1 MKINGG
7 IRYCEKGLTASLRA
21 MHVQSEL
28 IGMYNENVTGF
39 DKIGYQRKEPVVSS
53 FTEYLG
59 VNGLSSATDTT
70 IGRIST
76 SDNPLDLALNN
87 KGYFQVQGRDGIRLT
102 RDGRFKLDK
111 EGNLLTLEDQP
122 VLSNSGAP
130 IKLPFVPDKI
140 KDVVVNTKGQVSVF
154 NKNTKRLDK
163 VATLGIVDSN
173 GVGVV
178 NPEVAQGFLEYSNV
192 AIQNEFLNL
201 MPTLK
206 AYDANRQVLMIENS
220 VLQKTISQL
229 SSAQ

>member
-1 MKINGG
+1 MLIRGGVRYTDNGIKIALKAMQLQQAIVG
-7 IRYCEKGLTASLRA
+7 IT
-21 MHVQSEL
+21 
-28 IGMYNENVTGF
+28 NENVTGF

-192 AIQNEFLNL
+192 AIQNECLNL

>member
-1 MKINGG
+1 MLIRGGVRYTDNGIKIALKAMQLQQAIVG
-7 IRYCEKGLTASLRA
+7 IT
-21 MHVQSEL
+21 
-28 IGMYNENVTGF
+28 NENVTGF
-39 DKIGYQRKEPVVSS
+39 DKIGYQRKEPIVSS

-59 VNGLSSATDTT
+59 VNGLSSATDTK

>member
-1 MKINGG
+1 MLIRGGVRYTDHRLKIALKAMQLQQAIVG
-7 IRYCEKGLTASLRA
+7 IT
-21 MHVQSEL
+21 
-28 IGMYNENVTGF
+28 NENVTGF
-39 DKIGYQRKEPVVSS
+39 DKIGYQRKEPIVSS

-87 KGYFQVQGRDGIRLT
+87 KGDLQVQGRDGIRLT

>member
-1 MKINGG
+1 M
-7 IRYCEKGLTASLRA
+7 
-21 MHVQSEL
+21 
-28 IGMYNENVTGF
+28 
-39 DKIGYQRKEPVVSS
+39 
-53 FTEYLG
+53 
-59 VNGLSSATDTT
+59 
-70 IGRIST
+70 
-76 SDNPLDLALNN
+76 
-87 KGYFQVQGRDGIRLT
+87 
-102 RDGRFKLDK
+102 
-111 EGNLLTLEDQP
+111 
-122 VLSNSGAP
+122 
-130 IKLPFVPDKI
+130 PDRI

-206 AYDANRQVLMIENS
+206 AYDANRQILMIENS
-220 VLQKTISQL
+220 LLQKTISQL

>member
-1 MKINGG
+1 MLIRGGVRYTDNGIKIALKAMQLQEAIVG
-7 IRYCEKGLTASLRA
+7 IT
-21 MHVQSEL
+21 
-28 IGMYNENVTGF
+28 NENVTGF
-39 DKIGYQRKEPVVSS
+39 DKIGYQRKEPIVSS

>member
-1 MKINGG
+1 MLINGG
-7 IRYCEKGLTASLRA
+7 VRYTDNGIKIALKA
-21 MHVQSEL
+21 MQLQQAIVG
-28 IGMYNENVTGF
+28 ITNENVTGF

-111 EGNLLTLEDQP
+111 QGNLLTLEDQP

-220 VLQKTISQL
+220 VLQKKISQL

>member
-1 MKINGG
+1 MLIRGGVRYTDNGIKIALKAMQLQQAIVG
-7 IRYCEKGLTASLRA
+7 IT
-21 MHVQSEL
+21 
-28 IGMYNENVTGF
+28 NENVTGF
-39 DKIGYQRKEPVVSS
+39 DKIGYQRKEPIVSS

-111 EGNLLTLEDQP
+111 ECNLLTLEDQP

>member
-1 MKINGG
+1 MLIRGGVRYTDNGIKIALNAMQLQQAIVG
-7 IRYCEKGLTASLRA
+7 IT
-21 MHVQSEL
+21 
-28 IGMYNENVTGF
+28 NENVTGF

>member
-1 MKINGG
+1 MLIRGGVRYTDNGIKIALKAMQLQQAIVG
-7 IRYCEKGLTASLRA
+7 IT
-21 MHVQSEL
+21 
-28 IGMYNENVTGF
+28 NENVTGF

-111 EGNLLTLEDQP
+111 EGNLLTLENQP

>member
-1 MKINGG
+1 MLIRGGVRYTDNGIKIALKAMQLQQAIVG
-7 IRYCEKGLTASLRA
+7 IT
-21 MHVQSEL
+21 
-28 IGMYNENVTGF
+28 NENVTGF
-39 DKIGYQRKEPVVSS
+39 DKIGYQRKEPIVSS

-206 AYDANRQVLMIENS
+206 AYDANRQILMIENS
-220 VLQKTISQL
+220 LLQKTISQL

>member
-1 MKINGG
+1 MLINGG
-7 IRYCEKGLTASLRA
+7 VRYTDNGIKIALKA
-21 MHVQSEL
+21 MQLQQAIVG
-28 IGMYNENVTGF
+28 ITNENVTGF

-111 EGNLLTLEDQP
+111 QGNLLTLEDQP

>member
-1 MKINGG
+1 MLIRGGVRYTDNGIKIALKAMQLQQAIVG
-7 IRYCEKGLTASLRA
+7 IT
-21 MHVQSEL
+21 
-28 IGMYNENVTGF
+28 NENVTGF

-178 NPEVAQGFLEYSNV
+178 NTEVAQGFLEYSNV

>member
-1 MKINGG
+1 MLIRGGVRYTDNGIKIALKAMQLQQAIVG
-7 IRYCEKGLTASLRA
+7 IT
-21 MHVQSEL
+21 
-28 IGMYNENVTGF
+28 NENVTGF

-111 EGNLLTLEDQP
+111 EGNLLTLEGQP

>member
-1 MKINGG
+1 MLIRGGVRYTDNGIKIALKAMQLQQAIVG
-7 IRYCEKGLTASLRA
+7 IT
-21 MHVQSEL
+21 
-28 IGMYNENVTGF
+28 NENVTGF
-39 DKIGYQRKEPVVSS
+39 DKIGYQRKEPIVSS

-130 IKLPFVPDKI
+130 IKLPFVPDTI

>member
-1 MKINGG
+1 MLIRGGVRYTDNGIKIAL
-7 IRYCEKGLTASLRA
+7 KA
-21 MHVQSEL
+21 MHLQQAIVG
-28 IGMYNENVTGF
+28 ITNENVTGF

>member
-1 MKINGG
+1 MLIRGGVRYTDNGIKIALKAMQLQQAIVG
-7 IRYCEKGLTASLRA
+7 IT
-21 MHVQSEL
+21 
-28 IGMYNENVTGF
+28 NENVTGF
-39 DKIGYQRKEPVVSS
+39 DKIGYQRKEPIVSS

-111 EGNLLTLEDQP
+111 EGNLLTLEEQP